1 MPIED
6 DEGLTDLL
14 RSSRTIA
21 VVGASDRPER
31 ASYGVMRFLLDRGWE
46 VIPVNPR
53 LAGQEI
59 HGLPVQPS
67 LASIGEPVDI
77 VDVFRRS
84 EEAGAI
90 VDEAIAARA
99 KAVWLQLGVYDDE
112 AVARAEAAGLRAV
125 ADRCIKID
133 AARLGVRPSG
143 A

>member
-6 DEGLTDLL
+6 DAGLAELL
-14 RSSRTIA
+14 GSSRTIA

-31 ASYGVMRFLLDRGWE
+31 ASFGVMRFLLERGWE

-53 LAGQEI
+53 LAGGEI
-59 HGLPVQPS
+59 LGQPVLGS
-67 LASIGEPVDI
+67 LAEIDEPIDI

-84 EEAGAI
+84 EEVAP
-90 VDEAIAARA
+90 VVEEAIAAGA
-99 KAVWLQLGVYDDE
+99 KAVWLQLGVYDDA
-112 AVARAEAAGLRAV
+112 AVTRAEAAGLRAV

-133 AARLGVRPSG
+133 AARLEVRPSS